1 MEKLRQ
7 RCGRRAGFLVGAPA
21 ESVGPGWGLAPAA
34 PGWDNGEEIAV
45 AYLITTHRSPAGPL
59 LVKCGNATGWPVG
72 TGGGGAPAGGQVRGA
87 GPGGMCGAAG
97 GTHGLTDVGLSP
109 PGVVPFVALLLL
121 QRRPVSGRAL
131 LGTSSACPT
140 NGLCRAN
147 VLEQTRRQVAL
158 LNATAQD
165 LFSLYVSD
173 TRMMAW
179 GGHGGAVGW
188 CSGDRDGHG
197 GDRGTGS
204 DARCPRS

>member
-1 MEKLRQ
+1 MWQCHRVA
-7 RCGRRAGFLVGAPA
+7 RGDGRRG
-21 ESVGPGWGLAPAA
+21 
-34 PGWDNGEEIAV
+34 
-45 AYLITTHRSPAGPL
+45 SPS
-59 LVKCGNATGWPVG
+59 
-72 TGGGGAPAGGQVRGA
+72 RGA
-87 GPGGMCGAAG
+87 GEGRGAG
-97 GTHGLTDVGLSP
+97 GDVWGCRGTLGLTDVGLSP

-179 GGHGGAVGW
+179 GGHGGAVGR